1 MDINNCKDLMIIID
15 FIVSSVGAFF
25 KHSNVALSEKLFL
38 VGGVFLGLA
47 VICIIIDKVRK

>member
-15 FIVSSVGAFF
+15 FVVSSVGAFF